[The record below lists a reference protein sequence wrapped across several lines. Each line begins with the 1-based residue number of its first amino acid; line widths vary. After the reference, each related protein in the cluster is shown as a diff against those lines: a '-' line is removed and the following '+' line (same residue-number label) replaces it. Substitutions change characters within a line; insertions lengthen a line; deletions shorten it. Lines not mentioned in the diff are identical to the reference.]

1 MRMRRESRWHRLLE
15 RAEREF
21 QDTHDERARQIRLL
35 ALRDTTLTVLAFV
48 IVAEVLR
55 QVWPANQ
62 TIKAVAYSGQ
72 FFVLAVAAVFAAV
85 YYVSATVRG
94 GDRTIQN
101 SPREA
106 ITFMIGTLVFLGAVL
121 VLVETGIF
129 PRHSMW
135 TRIVQNWGVILAAAA
150 AMVLVRLV
158 LWYRR

>member
-15 RAEREF
+15 RTEREY
-21 QDTHDERARQIRLL
+21 QETHDERARQIRLL
-35 ALRDTTLTVLAFV
+35 ALRDTTLTVFAFV
-48 IVAEVLR
+48 IAVEVLR
-55 QVWPANQ
+55 QVWPASQ
-62 TIKAVAYSGQ
+62 TIRSFAYSGQ
-72 FFVLAVAAVFAAV
+72 FFVLAVAAVFAVV

-106 ITFMIGTLVFLGAVL
+106 IVTMIGVLVFLGVVL
-121 VLVETGIF
+121 VLVETGII

-135 TRIVQNWGVILAAAA
+135 AQNLQNWGALLAGIAAV
-150 AMVLVRLV
+150 VLVRLV